1 MSLREFRKA
10 GHPPTLIA
18 AFLYFDVSFM
28 VWVLLGPLAPFLAE
42 SLKLTATQKGLLT
55 AVPLLGGSFFRP
67 ILGWMTERFGGRRTG
82 LIGLAVSLFPLAIGW
97 QFAASYGQFLALGLL
112 LGVAGASFAAALPLA
127 GGWYPPQHQGLAM
140 GIAGAGNSGTLLA
153 TMLAPRLA
161 QSLGWHAVFGL
172 AMLPVC
178 AVWIAFFLMAKD
190 APGVRVAKTW
200 KDYAGLLKETDS
212 WWFCFLYSI
221 TFGGFVGLASYLSV
235 FFRDQYHVSKV
246 QAGDFTTFVVL
257 FGSFLRPVGGMLA
270 DRLGGYRM
278 LLVLLTGISLCL
290 AGVTTLPP
298 AVTALGLLAGAM
310 AMMGLGNGSV
320 FQLVPQRFAGR
331 VGIMTGIVGAAG
343 GFGGFLL
350 PSALG
355 AIKDGTGTF
364 GTGFALLA
372 IVAISGAGALLA
384 LGRVWRVRW
393 SPESA
398 RRAGLSVR
406 TPELEESRNSPVPSL
421 Y

>member
-1 MSLREFRKA
+1 
-10 GHPPTLIA
+10 
-18 AFLYFDVSFM
+18 
-28 VWVLLGPLAPFLAE
+28 
-42 SLKLTATQKGLLT
+42 
-55 AVPLLGGSFFRP
+55 
-67 ILGWMTERFGGRRTG
+67 
-82 LIGLAVSLFPLAIGW
+82 
-97 QFAASYGQFLALGLL
+97 
-112 LGVAGASFAAALPLA
+112 
-127 GGWYPPQHQGLAM
+127 
-140 GIAGAGNSGTLLA
+140 
-153 TMLAPRLA
+153 
-161 QSLGWHAVFGL
+161 
-172 AMLPVC
+172 
-178 AVWIAFFLMAKD
+178 MAKD

-200 KDYAGLLKETDS
+200 KDYSGLLKETDS
-212 WWFCFLYSI
+212 WWFCLLYSI

-278 LLVLLTGISLCL
+278 LLVLLTGIGLCL
-290 AGVTTLPP
+290 AGVATLPP
-298 AVTALGLLAGAM
+298 AIAALALLAGAM

-331 VGIMTGIVGAAG
+331 VGIITGIVGAAG

-355 AIKDGTGTF
+355 AIKDGTGTY
-364 GTGFALLA
+364 GPGFALLA
-372 IVAISGAGALLA
+372 VVAISGAAALLG

-393 SPESA
+393 NPESA
-398 RRAGLSVR
+398 RRAGLAVR
-406 TPELEESRNSPVPSL
+406 TTELKESRNSPVPSL

>member
-1 MSLREFRKA
+1 MSLRDFRKA
-10 GHPPTLIA
+10 GHTPTLAA

-42 SLKLTATQKGLLT
+42 SLKLTATQKGILT

-82 LIGLAVSLFPLAIGW
+82 LIGLGVSLIPLAIGW
-97 QFAASYGQFLALGLL
+97 QLAATYGQFLALGLL

-127 GGWYPPQHQGLAM
+127 SGWYPPQHQGLAM

-178 AVWIAFFLMAKD
+178 AVWIAFFLMARD
-190 APGVRVAKTW
+190 APGVRAAKTW
-200 KDYAGLLKETDS
+200 NDYSSLLRETDS

-278 LLVLLTGISLCL
+278 LLVLLAGIALCL
-290 AGVTTLPP
+290 AGVATLPP
-298 AVTALGLLAGAM
+298 AIAALALLAGAM
-310 AMMGLGNGSV
+310 AMMGMGNGSV

-355 AIKDGTGTF
+355 AIKDRTGTF
-364 GTGFALLA
+364 GPGFALLA
-372 IVAISGAGALLA
+372 FVALSGAACLLA
-384 LGRVWRVRW
+384 LGRVWGFRW
-393 SPESA
+393 DPESA

-406 TPELEESRNSPVPSL
+406 TAAHETASNPPVPSL

>member
-1 MSLREFRKA
+1 
-10 GHPPTLIA
+10 
-18 AFLYFDVSFM
+18 
-28 VWVLLGPLAPFLAE
+28 
-42 SLKLTATQKGLLT
+42 
-55 AVPLLGGSFFRP
+55 
-67 ILGWMTERFGGRRTG
+67 MTERFGGRRTG
-82 LIGLAVSLFPLAIGW
+82 LIGLGVSLIPLAIGW
-97 QFAASYGQFLALGLL
+97 QLAATYGQFLALGLL

-127 GGWYPPQHQGLAM
+127 SGWYPPQHQGLAM

-161 QSLGWHAVFGL
+161 QSLGWHAVFGI

-190 APGVRVAKTW
+190 APGVRTTKTW
-200 KDYAGLLKETDS
+200 KDYSGLLREADS

-246 QAGDFTTFVVL
+246 QAGDFTTLVVL

-278 LLVLLTGISLCL
+278 LLVLLAGIALCL
-290 AGVTTLPP
+290 AGVATLPP
-298 AVTALGLLAGAM
+298 AIAALALLAGAM

-355 AIKDGTGTF
+355 AIKDRTGTF
-364 GTGFALLA
+364 GLGFALLA
-372 IVAISGAGALLA
+372 FVAVSGAACLLA
-384 LGRVWRVRW
+384 LGRIWRFRW
-393 SPESA
+393 DPESA
-398 RRAGLSVR
+398 RRAGLAVR
-406 TPELEESRNSPVPSL
+406 TAEHETASHPPVPSL
-421 Y
+421 YWP